1 MSDGGTWKERVRQ
14 QITRSSEP
22 MPGLPL
28 VEIAG
33 QGRVLIENHRGVCC
47 YGREEIRVKV
57 RFGHISVSGSH
68 LELARM
74 SRETLVIT
82 GHIENVTLHREGKG

>member
-1 MSDGGTWKERVRQ
+1 MGEGATWKDKLRQ
-14 QITRSSEP
+14 QLAQSPEP
-22 MPGLPL
+22 IPGMPL

-47 YGREEIRVKV
+47 YGREQIRIRVS
-57 RFGHISVSGSH
+57 FGEISVTGCR

-74 SRETLVIT
+74 SREAVVIT
-82 GHIENVTLHREGKG
+82 GRIDTVSLHREVKA